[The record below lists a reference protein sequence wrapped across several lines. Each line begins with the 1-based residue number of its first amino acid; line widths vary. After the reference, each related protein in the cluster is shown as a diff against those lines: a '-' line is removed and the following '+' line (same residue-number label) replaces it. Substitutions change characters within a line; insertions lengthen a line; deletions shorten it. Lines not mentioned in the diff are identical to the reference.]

1 MIRWFSTLTL
11 NGRLAVVALLLG
23 TVAIAATPAR
33 GSGGRIDAA
42 ELASIVARE
51 VDHVS
56 VRDLADWI
64 IQGRADYRLIDL
76 RDEKS
81 YAAYHIPTAEHAP
94 MATIAEYPMDRNQR
108 IVLYS
113 DGGIHSAQAW
123 FLLRAK
129 GFKGAY
135 ILSGGLDEWKDQ
147 ILFPRLAADATP
159 AEVKAFEAVKAVSA
173 RFGGRPIVGASSDRA
188 GTGLAELP
196 LPEMPNVVA
205 PAGGLGAKAPVRK
218 KREGC

>member
-1 MIRWFSTLTL
+1 MIRWFSTLSL
-11 NGRLAVVALLLG
+11 NSRLAVAALILG
-23 TVAIAATPAR
+23 AVAIAATPAR

-76 RDEKS
+76 RDEKA

-94 MATIAEYPMDRNQR
+94 MATIADYPIGRNER

-129 GFKGAY
+129 GFQGAY

-147 ILFPRLAADATP
+147 ILFPRLAANATP
-159 AEVKAFEAVKAVSA
+159 AEVKAFDAVKAVSA
-173 RFGGRPIVGASSDRA
+173 RFGGRPMVGVSPDAA
-188 GTGLAELP
+188 GAGLAELP
-196 LPEMPNVVA
+196 LPEMPKVVA
-205 PAGGLGAKAPVRK
+205 PAGGLGGRTPARK